1 MEKLNKTTIFRATI
15 LALLIS
21 LAWSLRYLWEIAPPL
36 DNAASLLR
44 ALIYMGIFAAFG
56 ISVNRRI
63 IQPQVRFYLLSI
75 AGLILFWMTV
85 RTVRFLFVSEHSNVS
100 HFLWYLYYLPI
111 LFIPTFSLFIAVGL
125 GKPESYRTPW
135 TICLLGIPSLL
146 LFGLV
151 LTNDLHQL
159 VFSFPKAIPQASSIP
174 LALHYKRELGYRL
187 IAVWAFALSAGT
199 LFMMM
204 RKCRIKR
211 SKKMLWLP
219 FIPFALIIIYT
230 VLYALDFNFIKT
242 YLSDLTVTMCLLI
255 TAVLQACIHVGLIQS
270 NTHYKDL
277 FHVSTIG
284 ARITDEDYYTYVS
297 SQGALSLPASVL
309 KQTEISP
316 LLLEGGIRLSG
327 SPIAGGHVIWQ
338 EDIRELNETLERLA
352 DTNEFLQGENTALAE
367 EYKTK
372 GRLSQLEEQNRLY
385 NLMLYQ
391 TREQVESLES
401 LVENFAQV
409 RDKEKE
415 SYLLSKITLLGA
427 YIKRR
432 NNLVFLSE
440 NREALPVSELGH
452 CLRESMQ
459 NLDLFGISCEY
470 EIDFEGEMEF
480 AVLTDLYDV
489 FQKIVEEVL
498 ETLSFLFVT
507 ITKEKG
513 LPLMI
518 MRLSSQK
525 ALPDFDIACLIIEKE
540 GEGEWCLNYKPS
552 REAQP

>member
-1 MEKLNKTTIFRATI
+1 
-15 LALLIS
+15 
-21 LAWSLRYLWEIAPPL
+21 
-36 DNAASLLR
+36 
-44 ALIYMGIFAAFG
+44 
-56 ISVNRRI
+56 
-63 IQPQVRFYLLSI
+63 
-75 AGLILFWMTV
+75 
-85 RTVRFLFVSEHSNVS
+85 
-100 HFLWYLYYLPI
+100 
-111 LFIPTFSLFIAVGL
+111 
-125 GKPESYRTPW
+125 
-135 TICLLGIPSLL
+135 
-146 LFGLV
+146 
-151 LTNDLHQL
+151 
-159 VFSFPKAIPQASSIP
+159 
-174 LALHYKRELGYRL
+174 
-187 IAVWAFALSAGT
+187 
-199 LFMMM
+199 
-204 RKCRIKR
+204 
-211 SKKMLWLP
+211 
-219 FIPFALIIIYT
+219 
-230 VLYALDFNFIKT
+230 
-242 YLSDLTVTMCLLI
+242 
-255 TAVLQACIHVGLIQS
+255 
-270 NTHYKDL
+270 
-277 FHVSTIG
+277 
-284 ARITDEDYYTYVS
+284 
-297 SQGALSLPASVL
+297 
-309 KQTEISP
+309 
-316 LLLEGGIRLSG
+316 
-327 SPIAGGHVIWQ
+327 
-338 EDIRELNETLERLA
+338 
-352 DTNEFLQGENTALAE
+352 
-367 EYKTK
+367 
-372 GRLSQLEEQNRLY
+372 
-385 NLMLYQ
+385 MLYQ